1 VERRFGVS
9 KASASIAGAGLWRGV
24 SLAWG
29 WAMTKKRVRAASA
42 RPAGDDTRSVLEK
55 IGLLLGGLLL
65 VVFTI
70 IGMEFTLHGSH
81 LSHLEGVG
89 SAAPP
94 VGDSLFVRTMEVFT
108 GTHLTDGNHVTVLLN
123 GEQTFP
129 AIWKELRGAKQTIT
143 LQMYYFEPGEIADTL
158 SAILRERARNGV
170 SVHVLTDAFGAQ
182 KITRGY
188 LDSLDAAGVH
198 TAIFR
203 PVHWYEMQKLQ
214 NRSHI
219 RAIVID
225 GRIGFTG
232 GFGIADKW
240 LGNGHSK
247 DQWRD
252 TDVRLTGPAVSQ
264 LQATFAEG
272 WVEATGNL
280 LTGEKYF
287 PREPVREE
295 PAETAGLLDAQPTIG
310 STPAERFLALS
321 IAGARHRLYIT
332 NSYFVPNHDFKQ
344 LLVQAAKRGVDVR
357 VLTVGPATDV
367 KITRWA
373 GRKQYDDLLKGGVR
387 IFEFAPTMMHAKTL
401 VADGVWSSIGTMNFD
416 NRSMVFNNES
426 NLNVLDPA
434 VGATMD
440 SVFVDD
446 LRYSKEIKRAE
457 FEKRGPY
464 ERLMEL
470 LSSTIARLL

>member
-1 VERRFGVS
+1 VQGDLRS
-9 KASASIAGAGLWRGV
+9 GV
-24 SLAWG
+24 SLAW
-29 WAMTKKRVRAASA
+29 APLMKKPTGRSKPAKPAS
-42 RPAGDDTRSVLEK
+42 DSKRSVLEK
-55 IGLLLGGLLL
+55 IALLAGALLLIL
-65 VVFTI
+65 FTI

-81 LSHLEGVG
+81 LSHLQGVG

-94 VGDSLFVRTMEVFT
+94 VGDSLFVRTMEMFT
-108 GTHLTDGNHVTVLLN
+108 GTHMTDGNHVTVLLN
-123 GEQTFP
+123 GEQTYP

-143 LQMYYFEPGEIADTL
+143 MQMYYFSPGKVADTL
-158 SAILRERARNGV
+158 SAILRERARAGV
-170 SVHVLTDAFGAQ
+170 SVYMLNDAFGAQ
-182 KITRGY
+182 SITKGY
-188 LDSLDAAGVH
+188 IDSLRAAGVH
-198 TAIFR
+198 TAVFR

-225 GRIGFTG
+225 GRVGFTG

-240 LGNGHSK
+240 LGDGHTK

-252 TDVRLTGPAVSQ
+252 TDVRFTGPAVSQ

-287 PREPVREE
+287 PKEPVKEE
-295 PAETAGLLDAQPTIG
+295 PAETAGLLNAQPTIG

-332 NSYFVPNHDFKQ
+332 NSYFVPNFDFKQ

-357 VLTVGPATDV
+357 ILTVGPETDV
-367 KITRWA
+367 KTTRYA
-373 GRKQYDDLLKGGVR
+373 GRKQYADLLEGGVR
-387 IFEFAPTMMHAKTL
+387 IFEFAPTMMHAKTV
-401 VADGVWSSIGTMNFD
+401 VADGMWSSIGSMNFD

-426 NLNVLDPA
+426 NLNVLDA
-434 VGATMD
+434 TTGAKLD
-440 SVFVDD
+440 SVFLND
-446 LRYSKEIKRAE
+446 LEYSKEITRAE
-457 FEKRGPY
+457 FEKRGLLQ
-464 ERLMEL
+464 RLMEL
-470 LSSTIARLL
+470 GSSAMARLL

>member
-1 VERRFGVS
+1 MNKSASRPRKAGHGTAKA
-9 KASASIAGAGLWRGV
+9 KASAAAKS
-24 SLAWG
+24 
-29 WAMTKKRVRAASA
+29 KRDPKYSA
-42 RPAGDDTRSVLEK
+42 LEK
-55 IGLLLGGLLL
+55 IALTLGALLL

-81 LSHLEGVG
+81 ISHLQGFGRE
-89 SAAPP
+89 SPA
-94 VGDSLFVRTMEVFT
+94 VGDSLFMRTMEMFT
-108 GTHLTDGNHVTVLLN
+108 GTHMTDGNHVTVLLN
-123 GEQTFP
+123 GEQTYP
-129 AIWKELRGAKQTIT
+129 ALWKELRGAKQTIT
-143 LQMYYFEPGEIADTL
+143 MQMYYFEPGKLADTL
-158 SAILRERARNGV
+158 SAILRERAQHGV
-170 SVHVLTDAFGAQ
+170 SVQLLNDAFGAQ
-182 KITRGY
+182 GVTKGY
-188 LDSLDAAGVH
+188 VDSLRAAGVH
-198 TAIFR
+198 TAVFR

-219 RAIVID
+219 RAVVID

-240 LGNGHSK
+240 LGNGHTK

-252 TDVRLTGPAVSQ
+252 TDVRFTGPAVSQ
-264 LQATFAEG
+264 LQSTFAEG

-287 PREPVREE
+287 PKEPVKEE

-321 IAGARHRLYIT
+321 IAGARKRLFIT

-344 LLVQAAKRGVDVR
+344 LLVEASKRGVDVR
-357 VLTVGPATDV
+357 ILTVGPETDV
-367 KITRWA
+367 KITRYA

-401 VADGVWSSIGTMNFD
+401 VADGMWASIGTMNFD

-426 NLNVLDPA
+426 NLNVLDA
-434 VGATMD
+434 STGALLD
-440 SVFVDD
+440 SVFLND
-446 LRYSKEIKRAE
+446 LEHSKEITRAD
-457 FEKRGPY
+457 FERRGLLQ
-464 ERLMEL
+464 RLFEL
-470 LSSTIARLL
+470 GSSAMARLL

>member
-1 VERRFGVS
+1 MKKTASRATPAAS
-9 KASASIAGAGLWRGV
+9 KAAGSKPAKAKSAKTSKPKKESKY
-24 SLAWG
+24 SL
-29 WAMTKKRVRAASA
+29 
-42 RPAGDDTRSVLEK
+42 LEK
-55 IGLLLGGLLL
+55 ITLTLGGLLL

-81 LSHLEGVG
+81 ISHLQGFG
-89 SAAPP
+89 SESPA
-94 VGDSLFVRTMEVFT
+94 VGDSLFTRTMEMFT
-108 GTHLTDGNHVTVLLN
+108 GTHMTDGNHVTVLLN
-123 GEQTFP
+123 GEQTYP
-129 AIWKELRGAKQTIT
+129 AIWRELRGAKQTIT
-143 LQMYYFEPGEIADTL
+143 MQMYYFEPGKIADTL
-158 SAILRERARNGV
+158 SMILRDRATHGV
-170 SVHVLTDAFGAQ
+170 TVHLLTDAFGAQ
-182 KITRGY
+182 GITKGY
-188 LDSLDAAGVH
+188 IDTLQAAGVH

-240 LGNGHSK
+240 LGNGHTT

-252 TDVRLTGPAVSQ
+252 TDVRFTGPAVSQ
-264 LQATFAEG
+264 LQSTFAEG

-280 LTGEKYF
+280 LTGERYF
-287 PREPVREE
+287 PKEPIKEE

-321 IAGARHRLYIT
+321 IAGARHRLFIT
-332 NSYFVPNHDFKQ
+332 NSYFVPNHDFKN
-344 LLVQAAKRGVDVR
+344 LLVEASKRGVDVR
-357 VLTVGPATDV
+357 ILTVGPETDV
-367 KITRWA
+367 KITRYA

-401 VADGVWSSIGTMNFD
+401 VADGMWASIGTMNFD

-426 NLNVLDPA
+426 NLNVLDA
-434 VGATMD
+434 TTGAMLD
-440 SVFVDD
+440 SVFLND
-446 LRYSKEIKRAE
+446 LKYSKEITRTE
-457 FEKRGPY
+457 FEKRGPLQ
-464 ERLMEL
+464 RLFEL
-470 LSSTIARLL
+470 GSSALARLL

>member
-1 VERRFGVS
+1 MS
-9 KASASIAGAGLWRGV
+9 KTASRSKKGKPASDSKRSIA
-24 SLAWG
+24 
-29 WAMTKKRVRAASA
+29 
-42 RPAGDDTRSVLEK
+42 EK
-55 IGLLLGGLLL
+55 IALAAGALLL

-81 LSHLEGVG
+81 LSHMEGVG
-89 SAAPP
+89 SAAPR
-94 VGDSLFVRTMEVFT
+94 VGDSLFVRTMESFT

-123 GEQTFP
+123 GEQTYP

-143 LQMYYFEPGEIADTL
+143 MQMYYFEPGKIADTL
-158 SAILRERARNGV
+158 STILRERARNGV
-170 SVHVLTDAFGAQ
+170 SVQLLTDAFGAQ
-182 KITRGY
+182 KITEGY
-188 LDSLDAAGVH
+188 IDTLRAAGVH
-198 TAIFR
+198 TAVFR

-219 RAIVID
+219 RALVVD
-225 GRIGFTG
+225 GRVGFTG

-240 LGNGHSK
+240 LGNGHTK

-252 TDVRLTGPAVSQ
+252 TDVRFTGPAVSQ

-287 PREPVREE
+287 PKEPVKEE

-321 IAGARHRLYIT
+321 IAGARHRLFIA
-332 NSYFVPNHDFKQ
+332 NSYFVPNYDFKQ
-344 LLVQAAKRGVDVR
+344 LLVQASKRGVDVR
-357 VLTVGPATDV
+357 ILTVGPETDV

-373 GRKQYDDLLKGGVR
+373 GRKQYDDLLRGGVR
-387 IFEFAPTMMHAKTL
+387 IWEFEPTMMHAKTI
-401 VADGVWSSIGTMNFD
+401 VADGMWSSVGTMNFD

-426 NLNVLDPA
+426 NLNVLDA
-434 VGATMD
+434 ATGAMLD
-440 SVFVDD
+440 SVFLND
-446 LRYSKEIKRAE
+446 LRYSKEITRAD
-457 FEKRGPY
+457 FEKRGLFQ
-464 ERLMEL
+464 RICEL
-470 LSSTIARLL
+470 GSWVVARLL

>member
-1 VERRFGVS
+1 M
-9 KASASIAGAGLWRGV
+9 A
-24 SLAWG
+24 
-29 WAMTKKRVRAASA
+29 KKRVRASTA
-42 RPAGDDTRSVLEK
+42 RPASGEEHRVFEK
-55 IGLLLGGLLL
+55 IALVLGGLLL

-81 LSHLEGVG
+81 LSHMRGVG

-94 VGDSLFVRTMEVFT
+94 VGDSLFVRTMEMFT
-108 GTHLTDGNHVTVLLN
+108 GTHLTAGNHVALLFN
-123 GEQTFP
+123 GVQTYP
-129 AIWKELRGAKQTIT
+129 ALWKELRGAKQTIT
-143 LQMYYFEPGEIADTL
+143 MQMYYFEPGVMADTL
-158 SAILRERARNGV
+158 SAILTERARSGV
-170 SVHVLTDAFGAQ
+170 SIYMLTDAFGSQ
-182 KITRGY
+182 HMTQGY
-188 LDSLDAAGVH
+188 IDTLRAAGVH
-198 TAIFR
+198 TASFR

-219 RAIVID
+219 RAVVVD
-225 GRIGFTG
+225 GRVGFTG

-240 LGNGHSK
+240 LGNGHAK

-252 TDVRLTGPAVSQ
+252 TDVRFTGPAVSQ

-272 WVEATGNL
+272 WVEATGTL
-280 LTGEKYF
+280 LTGPRYF
-287 PREPVREE
+287 PAEPPVDDAAQR
-295 PAETAGLLDAQPTIG
+295 AGLLDAQPTIG
-310 STPAERFLALS
+310 STAAERFLALS
-321 IAGARHRLYIT
+321 IAGARHTLYIT
-332 NSYFVPNHDFKQ
+332 NSYFVPNYDFKQ
-344 LLVQAAKRGVDVR
+344 LLVQASKRGVDVR
-357 VLTVGPATDV
+357 ILTVGEATDV
-367 KITRWA
+367 RMTRWA

-426 NLNVLDPA
+426 NLNVLDA
-434 VGATMD
+434 ATGASMD
-440 SVFVDD
+440 SVFLDD

-470 LSSTIARLL
+470 LSSTMARLL

>member
-1 VERRFGVS
+1 MKTTASRPR
-9 KASASIAGAGLWRGV
+9 KASHGTAKTKASKEKSDA
-24 SLAWG
+24 
-29 WAMTKKRVRAASA
+29 KYSA
-42 RPAGDDTRSVLEK
+42 PEK
-55 IGLLLGGLLL
+55 IALTLGGLLL

-81 LSHLEGVG
+81 ISRLQGVG
-89 SAAPP
+89 REAPQ
-94 VGDSLFVRTMEVFT
+94 VGDALFVRTMEMFT

-129 AIWKELRGAKQTIT
+129 TLWKELRGAQQTIT
-143 LQMYYFEPGEIADTL
+143 MQMYYFEPGKIADTL
-158 SAILRERARNGV
+158 SAILRERARHGV
-170 SVHVLTDAFGAQ
+170 SVRLLSDAFGAQ
-182 KITRGY
+182 KITKGY
-188 LDSLDAAGVH
+188 VDSLRAAGVR
-198 TAIFR
+198 TAEFR

-219 RAIVID
+219 RAVVID
-225 GRIGFTG
+225 GRVGFTG

-240 LGNGHSK
+240 FGDGHTK

-252 TDVRLTGPAVSQ
+252 TDVRFTGPAVSQ
-264 LQATFAEG
+264 LQATFAKG
-272 WVEATGNL
+272 WVEATGDL

-287 PREPVREE
+287 PSQPLQEE

-321 IAGARHRLYIT
+321 IAGARKRLFIT

-344 LLVQAAKRGVDVR
+344 LLVQASQRGVDVR
-357 VLTVGPATDV
+357 ILTVGPETDV
-367 KITRWA
+367 KITRYA

-401 VADGVWSSIGTMNFD
+401 VADGMWASIGTMNFD

-426 NLNVLDPA
+426 NLNVLDA
-434 VGATMD
+434 TTGAMLD
-440 SVFVDD
+440 SVFLND
-446 LRYSKEIKRAE
+446 LKYSKEITRSE
-457 FEKRGPY
+457 FEKRGLLQ
-464 ERLMEL
+464 RLFEL
-470 LSSTIARLL
+470 GASAMARLL

>member
-1 VERRFGVS
+1 MKTTASRPQKAKNGTAKT
-9 KASASIAGAGLWRGV
+9 KASKEKGDAKY
-24 SLAWG
+24 SL
-29 WAMTKKRVRAASA
+29 
-42 RPAGDDTRSVLEK
+42 PEK
-55 IGLLLGGLLL
+55 IALTLGGLLL

-81 LSHLEGVG
+81 ISRLQGVG

-94 VGDSLFVRTMEVFT
+94 VGDSLFVRTMEMFT
-108 GTHLTDGNHVTVLLN
+108 GTHLTDGNHVTVLVN

-129 AIWKELRGAKQTIT
+129 ALWKELRGAQQTIT
-143 LQMYYFEPGEIADTL
+143 MQMYYFEPGKIADTL
-158 SAILRERARNGV
+158 SAILRERAQHGV
-170 SVHVLTDAFGAQ
+170 SVRLLCDAFGAQ
-182 KITRGY
+182 KMTKGY
-188 LDSLDAAGVH
+188 VDSLRAAGVH
-198 TAIFR
+198 TAEFR
-203 PVHWYEMQKLQ
+203 PVHWYELQKLQ

-219 RAIVID
+219 RAVVID

-240 LGNGHSK
+240 FGDGHTK

-252 TDVRLTGPAVSQ
+252 TDVRFTGPAVSQ
-264 LQATFAEG
+264 LQATFAKG

-287 PREPVREE
+287 PSQPLKEE

-321 IAGARHRLYIT
+321 IAGARKRLFIT

-344 LLVQAAKRGVDVR
+344 LLVQASQRGVDVR
-357 VLTVGPATDV
+357 ILTVGPETDV
-367 KITRWA
+367 KITRYA

-401 VADGVWSSIGTMNFD
+401 VADGMWTSIGTMNFD

-426 NLNVLDPA
+426 NLNVLDA
-434 VGATMD
+434 ATGAMLD
-440 SVFVDD
+440 SVFLND
-446 LRYSKEIKRAE
+446 LKYSKEITRTE
-457 FEKRGPY
+457 FEKRGLLQ
-464 ERLMEL
+464 RLFEL
-470 LSSTIARLL
+470 GSSAMARLL